1 MKKNWEIVRLG
12 DLCESDLGKTLNKSH
27 DTGNFHPYLCSINVL
42 WDKIDLSTLKEA
54 RFNENEI
61 EKYSVQKGDLLI
73 CEGGDIGRCAIWEK
87 EESFLYQ
94 NAIHRV
100 RFNDRIN
107 PRYCLYY
114 LKHLKDTGTLD
125 SRYGKGVTI
134 KHLVKSS
141 LHSIPIPVPPLP
153 VQARIV
159 DELDCLQGI
168 LSKKRQQL
176 AEYHSLAQAIFH
188 QMFGD
193 PVVNEKGWE
202 MKRLGEVTN
211 KIGSGA
217 TPKGGDKSYK
227 KEGISLI
234 RSLNVFNSYFK
245 EENLAHIDNEQAL
258 ALKNVTIEQGDILL
272 NITGASVARCC
283 IVPKH
288 ILPARVNQHVSIIRL
303 NDSANQVFLA
313 AQLTNTHMQEK
324 ILNISREKAATREAL
339 TKSQIE
345 EFSIILPPL
354 PLQQSFAARI
364 AAIDSQREQL
374 AASIRELETLLACRM
389 ETLLNCPQA

>member
-202 MKRLGEVTN
+202 VKRLGEVFDITSSKRIYQN
-211 KIGSGA
+211 ELLLEGIPFYKVSDIVSLIDKNEVVPNSFISEYTYKDLVKNGNVPQANDLLITSRG
-217 TPKGGDKSYK
+217 TLGKCYIVKMNDKFYFQDGMVTWLRQKEEPILPTYVSYVFLENSFKSYLYK
-227 KEGISLI
+227 NAKHTTVDYISIQHLSKMLI
-234 RSLNVFNSYFK
+234 
-245 EENLAHIDNEQAL
+245 
-258 ALKNVTIEQGDILL
+258 
-272 NITGASVARCC
+272 
-283 IVPKH
+283 P
-288 ILPARVNQHVSIIRL
+288 
-303 NDSANQVFLA
+303 
-313 AQLTNTHMQEK
+313 
-324 ILNISREKAATREAL
+324 
-339 TKSQIE
+339 
-345 EFSIILPPL
+345 LPPL

-364 AAIDSQREQL
+364 AAIDSQRERL

>member
-202 MKRLGEVTN
+202 VKRLGEVCDSFNYGTSSAADEN
-211 KIGSGA
+211 GKMKYLRMNNLTYEGEIILDNM
-217 TPKGGDKSYK
+217 KYINVDKESYEK
-227 KEGISLI
+227 YVV
-234 RSLNVFNSYFK
+234 RR
-245 EENLAHIDNEQAL
+245 
-258 ALKNVTIEQGDILL
+258 GDILFNRTNSKEL
-272 NITGASVARCC
+272 VGKTALFNFDEEMIIAGYIIR
-283 IVPKH
+283 I
-288 ILPARVNQHVSIIRL
+288 RVNNNTLHPQYATSYMNSPYMKAYLTTKAKGAV
-303 NDSANQVFLA
+303 NQA
-313 AQLTNTHMQEK
+313 
-324 ILNISREKAATREAL
+324 NISAKELKL
-339 TKSQIE
+339 FPIP
-345 EFSIILPPL
+345 LPPL

-364 AAIDSQREQL
+364 AAIDSQRERL

>member
-202 MKRLGEVTN
+202 VKRLGEITN
-211 KIGSGA
+211 NLDSKRKPI
-217 TPKGGDKSYK
+217 TKKDR
-227 KEGISLI
+227 KEGIYPYYGASGITDYVEGFIFDGNYLLV
-234 RSLNVFNSYFK
+234 S
-245 EENLAHIDNEQAL
+245 EDGANLLTRTAPIAFL
-258 ALKNVTIEQGDILL
+258 ALGKIWINNHVHVMQCDNIASHTYIQYHL
-272 NITGASVARCC
+272 NQITLKKYISGSAQ
-283 IVPKH
+283 PK
-288 ILPARVNQHVSIIRL
+288 L
-303 NDSANQVFLA
+303 N
-313 AQLTNTHMQEK
+313 QEK
-324 ILNISREKAATREAL
+324 LN
-339 TKSQIE
+339 
-345 EFSIILPPL
+345 SIPIPFPPL
-354 PLQQSFAARI
+354 PLQQSFANRI
-364 AAIDSQREQL
+364 AVINNQCESL
-374 AASIRELETLLACRM
+374 NKSIHEMETLLATRM
-389 ETLLNCPQA
+389 DKLLNMDC

>member
-1 MKKNWEIVRLG
+1 MERKDWKGQYKMVKLNEVCRASSSNIILKNIKEKTGDYPVYGASGYIQNIDSYHCNEPYIGIIKDGAGVGKVEIY
-12 DLCESDLGKTLNKSH
+12 
-27 DTGNFHPYLCSINVL
+27 PAY
-42 WDKIDLSTLKEA
+42 
-54 RFNENEI
+54 
-61 EKYSVQKGDLLI
+61 
-73 CEGGDIGRCAIWEK
+73 
-87 EESFLYQ
+87 
-94 NAIHRV
+94 
-100 RFNDRIN
+100 
-107 PRYCLYY
+107 
-114 LKHLKDTGTLD
+114 
-125 SRYGKGVTI
+125 
-134 KHLVKSS
+134 SS
-141 LHSIPIPVPPLP
+141 LLGTMQYIHASEKVDLRYIYYKLRSLDFTQYINGAAIPHIYFKDYGQEIIPVPPLP

-202 MKRLGEVTN
+202 VKRLGEVTN

>member
-1 MKKNWEIVRLG
+1 M
-12 DLCESDLGKTLNKSH
+12 
-27 DTGNFHPYLCSINVL
+27 
-42 WDKIDLSTLKEA
+42 
-54 RFNENEI
+54 
-61 EKYSVQKGDLLI
+61 
-73 CEGGDIGRCAIWEK
+73 
-87 EESFLYQ
+87 
-94 NAIHRV
+94 
-100 RFNDRIN
+100 
-107 PRYCLYY
+107 
-114 LKHLKDTGTLD
+114 KHLKDTGTLD

-202 MKRLGEVTN
+202 VKRLGEVCDSFNYGTSSAADEN
-211 KIGSGA
+211 GKMKYLRMNNLTYEGEIILDNM
-217 TPKGGDKSYK
+217 KYINVDKESYEK
-227 KEGISLI
+227 YVV
-234 RSLNVFNSYFK
+234 RR
-245 EENLAHIDNEQAL
+245 
-258 ALKNVTIEQGDILL
+258 GDILFNRTNSKEL
-272 NITGASVARCC
+272 VGKTALFNFDEEMIIAGYIIR
-283 IVPKH
+283 I
-288 ILPARVNQHVSIIRL
+288 RVNNNTLHPQYATSYMNSPYMKAYLTTKAKGAV
-303 NDSANQVFLA
+303 NQA
-313 AQLTNTHMQEK
+313 
-324 ILNISREKAATREAL
+324 NISAKELKL
-339 TKSQIE
+339 FPIP
-345 EFSIILPPL
+345 LPPL

-364 AAIDSQREQL
+364 AAIDSQRERL